1 MNNHDMINLEVRL
14 IVIEFLIMIDID
26 GYFTIS
32 DGINRGQ
39 GDFFEKYFLV
49 RINNRHKFF

>member
-32 DGINRGQ
+32 DGINKGW
-39 GDFFEKYFLV
+39 ETFLKNIFLYV
-49 RINNRHKFF
+49 

>member
-1 MNNHDMINLEVRL
+1 MNNHDMMNLEVRL

-32 DGINRGQ
+32 DGINRG
-39 GDFFEKYFLV
+39 
-49 RINNRHKFF
+49 

>member
-32 DGINRGQ
+32 DGINRG
-39 GDFFEKYFLV
+39 DRETFLKNIFLYV
-49 RINNRHKFF
+49 

>member
-32 DGINRGQ
+32 DGI
-39 GDFFEKYFLV
+39 YFLV

>member
-1 MNNHDMINLEVRL
+1 MIVYFNSKRRLMNNHDMINLEVRL

-32 DGINRGQ
+32 DGINRG
-39 GDFFEKYFLV
+39 
-49 RINNRHKFF
+49 

>member
-26 GYFTIS
+26 GYFT
-32 DGINRGQ
+32 
-39 GDFFEKYFLV
+39 V

>member
-32 DGINRGQ
+32 DGINSG
-39 GDFFEKYFLV
+39 
-49 RINNRHKFF
+49 